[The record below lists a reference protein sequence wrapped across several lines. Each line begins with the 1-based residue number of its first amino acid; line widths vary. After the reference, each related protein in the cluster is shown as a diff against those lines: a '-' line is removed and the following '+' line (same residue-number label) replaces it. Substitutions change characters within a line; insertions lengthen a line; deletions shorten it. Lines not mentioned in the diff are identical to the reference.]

1 MSSIPANISRVSTL
15 MASQVALANITRTS
29 AGLLETQVQ
38 LSTGRALNRPSDD
51 AVRASAIGV
60 LDQVLGAGSQRA
72 RNLEA
77 ATTTLDSID
86 TALGGVTDLVRQAQ
100 AIASSQIGAQ
110 SDPATRAQQATVIDS
125 IIRQLYSTVN
135 RSVAGVHLF
144 GGSIVTRPP
153 LLEVPGG
160 FRYVGEGTGLVTDLG
175 TGDTIPITVGA
186 GTALGETSTR
196 HRSTLDLNPALTSG
210 TRLDDVRGARG
221 TGIAR
226 GTFTFSA
233 NGFPPATIDL
243 SGADSVRDVLAQI
256 RAAIVAYE
264 SQHSTT
270 VLGGGGVTISG
281 ESIAISLDP
290 GASITFAELGAGT
303 TAADLG
309 LAGGPYSPPTV
320 LGAPLDPRLTLGT
333 PLTALTGI
341 SLPLGSIRIRFSSG
355 ETSFVRDIDL
365 SSAGTIDD
373 VRNLIETGAPGTRVR
388 IGQDGRG
395 LDIFN
400 EVSGPSMS
408 IEEVPGGT
416 TAASLGLRTISTTTP
431 LSDFNHGRGVRV
443 VSGMTNPL
451 TGLVD
456 RAYNTDFRITLGNGQ
471 WFDVDLSPADTV
483 SVGALLARI
492 NAEFTA
498 AIGSQNNP
506 HAPPLA
512 GGDFTAQLING
523 PNGLSF
529 SQAVGPGSI
538 QITRLN
544 NSPAAEDLGLMTL
557 TYDGASGSYLAQ
569 DRSAVRVNNLLTDLM
584 DLRDALLKSDS
595 SGITL
600 AGESLG
606 RNADRLVGAQALVGS
621 YASRVRQ
628 AQDQLQDQ
636 MLYTTRTRSD
646 LLDVDFAAAA
656 SRFSQLQ
663 IQLQASLQTTNILG
677 ARSLFDFLT

>member
-1 MSSIPANISRVSTL
+1 MTSIPANISRVSTL
-15 MASQVALANITRTS
+15 MASQVAMANITRTN
-29 AGLLETQVQ
+29 AGMLETQVQ

-60 LDQVLGAGSQRA
+60 LDQLLGAASQRV

-77 ATTTLDSID
+77 ATTTLDSLD
-86 TALGGVTDLVRQAQ
+86 TALGNVTDLVRQAQ
-100 AIASSQIGAQ
+100 TIASSQIGAQ
-110 SDPATRAQQATVIDS
+110 SDPATRAQQATIIDS

-160 FRYVGEGTGLVTDLG
+160 FRYLGEGSGLVTDLG

-196 HRSTLDLNPALTSG
+196 HRSTLDLNPTLTSG
-210 TRLDDVRGARG
+210 TRLDDIRGARG
-221 TGIAR
+221 TGVAR
-226 GTFTFSA
+226 GSFTFSA
-233 NGFPPATIDL
+233 NGFPPATIDI
-243 SGADSVRDVLAQI
+243 SGADSVRDVVAQI
-256 RAAIVAYE
+256 RAAIIAYE

-270 VLGGGGVTISG
+270 VLGGPGVTVSG
-281 ESIAISLDP
+281 ESIAINLDP
-290 GASITFAELGAGT
+290 AASITFSELGSGT

-309 LAGGPYSPPTV
+309 LAAGPYSPPTAM
-320 LGAPLDPRLTLGT
+320 GAPLDPRLTFTT
-333 PLTALTGI
+333 PLTALPGI
-341 SLPLGSIRIRFSSG
+341 SLPLGSIRVRFNSG
-355 ETSFVRDIDL
+355 ETSSIRDIDL

-373 VRNLIETGAPGTRVR
+373 VRNLIETGAPGVRVR
-388 IGQDGRG
+388 IGDDGRG

-416 TAASLGLRTISTTTP
+416 TAASLGLRTITTSTS

-443 VSGMTNPL
+443 VSGMTNPV
-451 TGLVD
+451 TGTVD
-456 RAYNTDFRITLGNGQ
+456 PVFNTDFRITLGNGQ
-471 WFDVDLSPADTV
+471 WFDVDLSPADTA
-483 SVGALLARI
+483 SVGSLLARI
-492 NAEFTA
+492 NAAFTA

-506 HAPPLA
+506 SAPPLA
-512 GGDFTAQLING
+512 GGDFTAQLVNG
-523 PNGLSF
+523 PNGLSLR
-529 SQAVGPGSI
+529 QGVGPGSI
-538 QITRLN
+538 QVTRLN
-544 NSPAAEDLGLMTL
+544 NSPAAEDLGLLNL
-557 TYDGASGSYLAQ
+557 TFDAGSSSYIAQ
-569 DRSAVRVNNLLTDLM
+569 DRSGVRVNNLLTDLM
-584 DLRDALLKSDS
+584 DLREALLKSDS

-621 YASRVRQ
+621 YANRVRQ

-636 MLYTTRTRSD
+636 MLYSSRTRSE
-646 LLDVDFAAAA
+646 LQDVDFAAAA

-677 ARSLFDFLT
+677 ARTLFDFLT

>member
-1 MSSIPANISRVSTL
+1 MTSIPANISRVSTL
-15 MASQVALANITRTS
+15 LASQVALANISRTN
-29 AGLLETQVQ
+29 AGMLETQVQ

-60 LDQVLGAGSQRA
+60 LDQLLGAASQRV

-77 ATTTLDSID
+77 ATTTLDSLD
-86 TALGGVTDLVRQAQ
+86 TALGNVTDLVRQAQ
-100 AIASSQIGAQ
+100 TIASSQIGAQ
-110 SDPATRAQQATVIDS
+110 SDPATRAQQATIIDS

-160 FRYVGEGTGLVTDLG
+160 FRYLGEGSGLVTDLG

-196 HRSTLDLNPALTSG
+196 HRSTLDLNPTLTSG
-210 TRLDDVRGARG
+210 TRLDDIRGARG
-221 TGIAR
+221 TGVAR
-226 GTFTFSA
+226 GSFTFSA
-233 NGFPPATIDL
+233 NGFPPATIDI
-243 SGADSVRDVLAQI
+243 SGADSVRDVVAQI
-256 RAAIVAYE
+256 RAAIIAYE

-270 VLGGGGVTISG
+270 VLGGPGVTISG
-281 ESIAISLDP
+281 ESIAINLDP
-290 GASITFAELGAGT
+290 AASITFSELGAGT

-309 LAGGPYSPPTV
+309 LTAGPYSPPTA
-320 LGAPLDPRLTLGT
+320 LGAPLDPRLTFTT
-333 PLTALTGI
+333 PLTALPGI
-341 SLPLGSIRIRFSSG
+341 SLPLGSIRVRFNAG
-355 ETSFVRDIDL
+355 ETSSIRDIDL

-373 VRNLIETGAPGTRVR
+373 VRNLIETGAPGVRVR
-388 IGQDGRG
+388 IGEDGRG

-416 TAASLGLRTISTTTP
+416 TAASLGLRTITTSTP

-443 VSGMTNPL
+443 ISGMTNPV
-451 TGLVD
+451 TGMLD
-456 RAYNTDFRITLGNGQ
+456 SAFNTDFRITLGNGQ
-471 WFDVDLSPADTV
+471 WFDVDLSPADTA
-483 SVGALLARI
+483 SVGSLLARI
-492 NAEFTA
+492 NAAFTA
-498 AIGSQNNP
+498 AIGSQNNSS
-506 HAPPLA
+506 APPLA
-512 GGDFTAQLING
+512 GGDFTAQLVNG
-523 PNGLSF
+523 PNGLSLR
-529 SQAVGPGSI
+529 QGVGPGSI
-538 QITRLN
+538 QVTRLN
-544 NSPAAEDLGLMTL
+544 NSPAAEDLGLLNL
-557 TYDGASGSYLAQ
+557 TFDAGSSSYIAQ
-569 DRSAVRVNNLLTDLM
+569 DRSGVRVNNLLTDLM
-584 DLRDALLKSDS
+584 DLREALLKSDS

-621 YASRVRQ
+621 YANRVRQ

-636 MLYTTRTRSD
+636 MLYTSRTRSE
-646 LLDVDFAAAA
+646 LQDVDFAAAA

-677 ARSLFDFLT
+677 ARTLFDFLT